1 MNRNLSF
8 KELPVKET
16 RRYSGLHRKIFL
28 STLIMMMSFV
38 FSGLAVVTVNVT
50 GPNGESI
57 SGFRWLIEEDQT
69 FHPIPGV
76 QDPNS
81 LAYSFHRSYMPL
93 VDKGHAGDSTAI
105 ITTPLD
111 PAKYY
116 YISVLPDRPAPP
128 DRGWSISG
136 GLLSPGQTNMTIVVH
151 AQPIPTAQIAVFV
164 FHDNFPINNAPDLP
178 EEQGLAGFQLL
189 VEDAGGRYGASAG
202 FAIKDAFDNPLGT
215 TYERDINGNYI
226 FGPDNMPIVDV
237 MGTGVIMTDAE
248 GRALIKNLAPGKYGI
263 QAVPPAGSGWQQTS
277 TIEGT
282 KVIDAW
288 VKAGEPPYFRE
299 FGPAGPHVFI
309 GFVQPF
315 NTIPTPAG
323 AGSTI
328 SGQVVRLHYS
338 RPPEYNFWAG
348 APYDYT
354 TPWVGLNEGV
364 AGIGPGLYATPVNPD
379 GTFSIPDV
387 PPGNYQLVFFDNNV
401 VNIFSFHDILVDEGV
416 NQDVGQIPVFSWFTG
431 LHHYV
436 FNDLDKDGFWDEGE
450 PPVGEQNINLRWR
463 DGTIYQAAPTD
474 TEGFV
479 PFDTIFPFFHWLV
492 AEVDFL
498 RFKATGVTVVVDAG
512 GQLPDLTDPAYPWFF
527 EKFNGI
533 LNPQPQ
539 PDNGGMPYRTEVGPV
554 LTQAFQGFIG
564 QTSALVWGKTSYAP
578 GENGGVSGVVYY
590 STTRAEDDPRY
601 GAAEVW
607 EPGIPRVQVVLYQD
621 EDADG
626 YIDDIDGN
634 PGIQVAD
641 VDNFPFD
648 SPETPFPGPEDV
660 DGGTPGV
667 FDLGDSLAVTWT
679 DSWDDSLPT
688 DCPGDPADPFYN
700 NAACYD
706 GLRNFNQVRPG
717 VFDGGYAFPGFT
729 AETPDGIPNGIYI
742 VEVVPPP
749 GYEIVKEEDKN
760 VDFGDEY
767 QPNPDLEPPFCVGP
781 MHEVPAE
788 LSLFPGV
795 PALYAGD
802 MRPLCTMKQVRV
814 TTGLNTAA
822 DFFLFTEVPI
832 SGHFTGFIL
841 DDTRNEFDPN
851 SPQFGEK
858 YAPPWLPVSIRDWAG
873 REISRVY
880 SDEFGRYNGLL
891 PSTYTMNLPMPSGAS
906 PNMITVCLND
916 PGPIPNPN
924 YGQPGEP
931 QFITDPYFNRQYSQ
945 FCYTFQYM
953 PGTTTYLDTPVVP
966 VAAFTGPA
974 QFPLDCELPNGTPS
988 IFSVSSAMGGP
999 VVSAP
1004 GEQITIVSMGSTTV
1018 PNPQYDGLG
1027 GMYPKWINRDYGF
1040 GTVKGN
1046 VTIGGVPLANVVW
1059 TNDSISGTVAP
1070 GTTTGQLQIRR
1081 GDNGLVTEIGVTVT
1095 VGAPAGGI
1103 YQVAPG
1109 GSIQDVIDMAAPNS
1123 LVLVPPGDYEES
1135 VVMWKPLQLQGWGAG
1150 STSIQA
1156 FREPSD
1162 ALEGWR
1168 ALVETLVTNNDVDLL
1183 PGQNGGFG
1191 GIEPGTLFT
1200 EEAAGILVLAKND
1213 TPANGGF
1220 GPDPN
1225 ARIDGL
1231 AIRGS
1236 DNGGGIMVNGYVHY
1250 LQISNNRIENNL
1262 GVFGGGIRSGH
1273 PELIVND
1280 QYQSAFNSYLQIHH
1294 NYITQNSALNGAGGG
1309 ISLNTGT
1316 DYYTV
1321 TENFICGN
1329 FATTDGAGVAH
1340 LGLSMD
1346 GQITHNKILFNQNF
1360 NQGISVS
1367 GGGVFVGGGAPLLG
1381 PGTLGD
1387 GSGDVS
1393 IIANLIQG
1401 NMAGAGSG
1409 GGIRLSRVNG
1419 LDVADNPETPE
1430 NWYSVYIFNN
1440 IIANNVA
1447 GLSAGAISLQDSA
1460 RVAILH
1466 NTIVNNDSLGTAG
1479 EAFAPGS
1486 PNQSTPQPA
1495 GIVALAHT
1503 LELGA
1508 VFGDGDPVTPFKF
1521 FSNPLL
1527 FNNIIWQNRS
1537 FYFYINELLDPPFG
1551 LLPDVSVDPA
1561 LIDDL
1566 AVLGTG
1572 NPADQLDP
1580 MFCIL
1585 TDPTGYDVSNF
1596 MATPDPV
1603 FGAEYFNSA
1612 NNYINQQEI
1621 TTGIQVQPA
1630 FDEGGNFIDARFGP
1644 LTMINPDTGLRFGDY
1659 YVQSLSEAVNAGD
1672 PTVLD
1677 DFPELLTDFYGKVRP
1692 WSTGVDIGAS
1702 EFAPDLNYNGFVD
1715 VADLAILIQ
1724 TVVNGGF
1731 NQGDAPYWSPETY
1744 ADVNMDGVVDATDVL
1759 TMAYELAGMPGM

>member
-38 FSGLAVVTVNVT
+38 FSGLAVVTVHVT

-57 SGFRWLIEEDQT
+57 SGFRWLIEEDTT
-69 FHPIPGV
+69 FHPLPGV

-136 GLLSPGQTNMTIVVH
+136 GLLAPGQSQMTIVVH

-164 FHDNFPINNAPDLP
+164 FHDNYPINNAPDLP

-215 TYERDINGNYI
+215 TYERDINGNYV

-237 MGTGVIMTDAE
+237 MGNGVIMTDAE

-315 NTIPTPAG
+315 NDIPTPAG

-338 RPPEYNFWAG
+338 RPPEYDFWAG

-364 AGIGPGLYATPVNPD
+364 GGIGPGMYAAPVNPD
-379 GTFSIPDV
+379 GTFSIPNV
-387 PPGNYQLVFFDNNV
+387 PAGNYQLVFFDNNV

-436 FNDLDKDGFWDEGE
+436 FNDLDKDGFWDDGE
-450 PPVGEQNINLRWR
+450 PPLPEQNINLRWR
-463 DGTIYQAAPTD
+463 DGTVYLAAPTD
-474 TEGFV
+474 SEGFV
-479 PFDTIFPFFHWLV
+479 PFDTIFPFFHWQV

-512 GQLPDLTDPAYPWFF
+512 GVLPDLTNPAYPWFF

-564 QTSALVWGKTSYAP
+564 QTSALLWGKTSYAP

-601 GAAEVW
+601 GAAEPW

-667 FDLGDSLAVTWT
+667 FDMGDALSVTWT

-767 QPNPDLEPPFCVGP
+767 QPNPDLEPPFCVGS

-788 LSLFPGV
+788 LSLFPGI
-795 PALYAGD
+795 PALYAGQ
-802 MRPLCTMKQVRV
+802 MRPLCNLKQVAV

-858 YAPPWLPVSIRDWAG
+858 YAPPWLPVSVRDWAG

-974 QFPLDCELPNGTPS
+974 QFPLDCELPDGTPS
-988 IFSVSSAMGGP
+988 IFSVSSALGGP

-1004 GEQITIVSMGSTTV
+1004 GEQITIVSMGTTTV

-1027 GMYPKWINRDYGF
+1027 GMFPKWTSRDYGF

-1095 VGAPAGGI
+1095 VGVPAGGI

-1168 ALVETLVTNNDVDLL
+1168 ALVETLVTNNDVELL

-1200 EEAAGILVLAKND
+1200 EEAAGILVLAKN
-1213 TPANGGF
+1213 
-1220 GPDPN
+1220 
-1225 ARIDGL
+1225 
-1231 AIRGS
+1231 
-1236 DNGGGIMVNGYVHY
+1236 
-1250 LQISNNRIENNL
+1250 
-1262 GVFGGGIRSGH
+1262 
-1273 PELIVND
+1273 
-1280 QYQSAFNSYLQIHH
+1280 
-1294 NYITQNSALNGAGGG
+1294 
-1309 ISLNTGT
+1309 
-1316 DYYTV
+1316 
-1321 TENFICGN
+1321 
-1329 FATTDGAGVAH
+1329 
-1340 LGLSMD
+1340 
-1346 GQITHNKILFNQNF
+1346 
-1360 NQGISVS
+1360 
-1367 GGGVFVGGGAPLLG
+1367 
-1381 PGTLGD
+1381 
-1387 GSGDVS
+1387 
-1393 IIANLIQG
+1393 
-1401 NMAGAGSG
+1401 
-1409 GGIRLSRVNG
+1409 
-1419 LDVADNPETPE
+1419 
-1430 NWYSVYIFNN
+1430 
-1440 IIANNVA
+1440 
-1447 GLSAGAISLQDSA
+1447 
-1460 RVAILH
+1460 
-1466 NTIVNNDSLGTAG
+1466 
-1479 EAFAPGS
+1479 
-1486 PNQSTPQPA
+1486 
-1495 GIVALAHT
+1495 
-1503 LELGA
+1503 
-1508 VFGDGDPVTPFKF
+1508 
-1521 FSNPLL
+1521 
-1527 FNNIIWQNRS
+1527 
-1537 FYFYINELLDPPFG
+1537 
-1551 LLPDVSVDPA
+1551 
-1561 LIDDL
+1561 
-1566 AVLGTG
+1566 
-1572 NPADQLDP
+1572 
-1580 MFCIL
+1580 
-1585 TDPTGYDVSNF
+1585 
-1596 MATPDPV
+1596 
-1603 FGAEYFNSA
+1603 
-1612 NNYINQQEI
+1612 
-1621 TTGIQVQPA
+1621 
-1630 FDEGGNFIDARFGP
+1630 
-1644 LTMINPDTGLRFGDY
+1644 
-1659 YVQSLSEAVNAGD
+1659 
-1672 PTVLD
+1672 
-1677 DFPELLTDFYGKVRP
+1677 
-1692 WSTGVDIGAS
+1692 
-1702 EFAPDLNYNGFVD
+1702 
-1715 VADLAILIQ
+1715 
-1724 TVVNGGF
+1724 
-1731 NQGDAPYWSPETY
+1731 
-1744 ADVNMDGVVDATDVL
+1744 
-1759 TMAYELAGMPGM
+1759 